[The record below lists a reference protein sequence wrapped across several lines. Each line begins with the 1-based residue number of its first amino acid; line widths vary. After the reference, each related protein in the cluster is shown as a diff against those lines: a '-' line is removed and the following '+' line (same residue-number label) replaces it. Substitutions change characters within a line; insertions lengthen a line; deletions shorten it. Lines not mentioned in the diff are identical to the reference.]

1 MLCEHSHITINT
13 YFSRKNVCIVGC
25 IDLFFFVCKCEKPK
39 IMNKENASKIW
50 KIIQEAGDYLVGQLP
65 DHPNHPKG
73 RNPYAH
79 VAICVKSKFNASYKD
94 IPDEKYDDVIK
105 YIEFLKQNPT

>member
-1 MLCEHSHITINT
+1 MNEDNR
-13 YFSRKNVCIVGC
+13 RKLWRFIV
-25 IDLFFFVCKCEKPK
+25 
-39 IMNKENASKIW
+39 
-50 KIIQEAGDYLVGQLP
+50 EAGDYLQGQLP

-94 IPDEKYDDVIK
+94 IDDEKFDEVLK
-105 YIEFLKQNPT
+105 YIEFLKQNPS

>member
-1 MLCEHSHITINT
+1 MTPEN
-13 YFSRKNVCIVGC
+13 SRK
-25 IDLFFFVCKCEKPK
+25 L
-39 IMNKENASKIW
+39 W

-79 VAICVKSKFNASYKD
+79 VAICIKSKFNASYKN
-94 IPDEKYDDVIK
+94 IEVEKFYEVLK
-105 YIEFLKQNPT
+105 YIEFLKNNPS